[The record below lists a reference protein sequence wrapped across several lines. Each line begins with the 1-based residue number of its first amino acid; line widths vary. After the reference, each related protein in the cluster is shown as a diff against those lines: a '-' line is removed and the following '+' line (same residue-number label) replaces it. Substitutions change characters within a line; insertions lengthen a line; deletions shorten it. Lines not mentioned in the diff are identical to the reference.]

1 MRPRH
6 SYFPHVFVVFVVK
19 AFCQPAK
26 GNLNTDLSLEKIIEE
41 AEKESKQIANEINQ
55 WLLRESGSFLKEDEQ
70 MHFRSRRSV
79 DVDFG
84 ESRTDT
90 KLLSEASQHIER
102 RATTDN
108 DKKVKKYPKKKK
120 GVSVIKSRTTKIKKS
135 RKLKKKRKDKTMKK
149 KNSRRAKQRIHVQ
162 AKRGNKA
169 KNVQKGTDELSKANL
184 VKELIGAD
192 LDAKKDLGVPEKA
205 YRQLIEIIATSAEP
219 IVENKKSD
227 IARPLPKALSYH
239 NKLTNRH
246 KRVLAFLAK
255 MAPDVLRKY
264 FHRKGLD
271 KYWKIMENLRKRTI
285 SKRGKKRSHKN
296 AKSLKAKVIFSPK
309 KTKPYSV
316 SKHQTKAIFKKA
328 ESRGSRYSRRSK
340 FPKNPTKMKKART
353 IKLETKKVRKV
364 NPRVREGQQM
374 NKTGYHKK
382 KGKLKDRQVQKRK
395 LIPRVHENK
404 NAIKSKIIVHEEEN
418 HNKKASR
425 KTLKRPNILT
435 SREKYP
441 LVTQKSAKK
450 PRFPEVND
458 TRKQGHGEKGRLVAV
473 AFKKELSLKN
483 TTKQIISTS
492 SSPKGNTSLTKI
504 PEGSLKPAQGA
515 RSIQNR
521 FSSTETGNTKE
532 EEQTENQ
539 QQSKGMAVS
548 SISNAT
554 RTTRARTSNWKVISD
569 EKQKDVDVNHVMET
583 THSQQ
588 PSTRQNQKVNKTSL
602 ATQNNPGADTI
613 EFLAAKVKKTNTLK
627 LKVAQALLAHCETQ
641 NRLRQ
646 VFNDVNS
653 SLKKAEALAKAIGT
667 KFGIKPSDI
676 NKITSQHTEDAVE
689 QFLNH
694 LF

>member
-1 MRPRH
+1 
-6 SYFPHVFVVFVVK
+6 
-19 AFCQPAK
+19 
-26 GNLNTDLSLEKIIEE
+26 
-41 AEKESKQIANEINQ
+41 
-55 WLLRESGSFLKEDEQ
+55 

-90 KLLSEASQHIER
+90 NLLSEASQHIER

-120 GVSVIKSRTTKIKKS
+120 GVSVSVKSKTTKIKKS
-135 RKLKKKRKDKTMKK
+135 RKPKKRKDKTMKK
-149 KNSRRAKQRIHVQ
+149 KNSRRAKQRTPVQ

-169 KNVQKGTDELSKANL
+169 KNVQKRTDELSKANL

-219 IVENKKSD
+219 IIENKKSD
-227 IARPLPKALSYH
+227 IARPLPKALSNH

-246 KRVLAFLAK
+246 KRVLAILTK

-285 SKRGKKRSHKN
+285 SKRGKKKSHKN

-340 FPKNPTKMKKART
+340 FPKNPTKMKKAR
-353 IKLETKKVRKV
+353 KV
-364 NPRVREGQQM
+364 NPRVREGQQVD
-374 NKTGYHKK
+374 KTGYHKK

-395 LIPRVHENK
+395 VIPRVHENK

-418 HNKKASR
+418 HNKTASR

-458 TRKQGHGEKGRLVAV
+458 TRKQEHGEKGRLVAV

-492 SSPKGNTSLTKI
+492 SSPKGSTSLTKI
-504 PEGSLKPAQGA
+504 PEGSLKPTQGA
-515 RSIQNR
+515 RSIKDR

-539 QQSKGMAVS
+539 HQSKGMAVA

-554 RTTRARTSNWKVISD
+554 RTTSARTSNGKVISD
-569 EKQKDVDVNHVMET
+569 EKHKDVDVNHVMET
-583 THSQQ
+583 MHSQQ